1 MSAAHGPGDDDEK
14 AVMLREIA
22 LQPAFVHGSIDAVI
36 ERTRVALRAH
46 AGRPVGMGIVTGCG
60 DSYFA
65 GEAARAYLMHVTQRW
80 FEPVEA
86 LELSRY
92 LVTALP
98 PHSVVFGVS
107 NSGTV
112 ARTIEAVRLA
122 RERNAWTFAVTV
134 SAENQLAQTAETLV
148 QLQTVPNIK
157 TRSDGTKLVTPGTI
171 TYTASLLG
179 LCAGAV
185 ALGESLGVL
194 DAERVAGERAMLHR
208 VAEWMSEAETLVAEA
223 ARRLAP
229 TFARER
235 ATVIVGGGPNLATAH
250 YAAAKWYE
258 ALQWPVHAAQ
268 MEEWAH
274 QQYFFTGA
282 DVDTIV
288 ILPPGGSYERGL
300 EQLRAARAMRSR
312 TIAIAAVADPQIA
325 DAADVVLRMPDDI
338 PEALTP
344 FVYKLPFEYL
354 AAHIATLRGA
364 NFFGFDDPNR
374 QAVNFRQIFDSK
386 QTPAAR

>member
-1 MSAAHGPGDDDEK
+1 MSAATGLPDDEK

-22 LQPAFVHGSIDAVI
+22 MQPDFVHASVDAVV
-36 ERTRVALRAH
+36 ERTRAALRAH
-46 AGRPVGMGIVTGCG
+46 AGRTARTSILTGCG
-60 DSYFA
+60 DSFFA
-65 GEAARAYLMHVTQRW
+65 GEAARAYVMDVTQRW
-80 FEPVEA
+80 CEPVEA

-98 PHSVVFGVS
+98 PDAIVFGVS

-122 RERNAWTFAVTV
+122 RERGAWTFAVTV
-134 SAENQLAQTAETLV
+134 SADNELARTAESLV
-148 QLQTVPNIK
+148 QLETVPNIK
-157 TRSDGTKLVTPGTI
+157 TRADGSKLVTPGTI

-185 ALGESLGVL
+185 ALGEALGAL
-194 DAERVAGERAMLHR
+194 DAPRVADEIALLRR
-208 VAEWMSEAETLVAEA
+208 VAAWMRDAEALVADA
-223 ARRLAP
+223 ARELAA

-235 ATVIVGGGPNLATAH
+235 AIVIVGGGPNLATAH

-274 QQYFFTGA
+274 QQYFFTGPN
-282 DVDTIV
+282 VDTIV

-312 TIAIAAVADPQIA
+312 TIAIAASSDERIA
-325 DAADVVLRMPDDI
+325 DAADVVLRMPDAI

-354 AAHIATLRGA
+354 AAHVATAYGA
-364 NFFGFDDPNR
+364 RFFGFDDANR
-374 QAVNFRQIFDSK
+374 QAVNFQQIFDSK